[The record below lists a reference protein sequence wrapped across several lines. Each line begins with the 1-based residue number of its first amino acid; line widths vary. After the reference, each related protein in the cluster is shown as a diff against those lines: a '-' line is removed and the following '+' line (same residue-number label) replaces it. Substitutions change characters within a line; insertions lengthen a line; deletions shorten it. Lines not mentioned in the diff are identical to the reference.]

1 MNEVSKNMVT
11 ELAVNLSLHN
21 KTKEELAEIVNRYP
35 YFGFAQFLLAQT
47 LADEHN
53 TDAAK
58 QLQHTALYFSNTFW
72 LDYLLRENNSSIN
85 EIVNA
90 TAENVEEKI
99 SSINELSTAEPIAV
113 EEEKEKTSENNLQD
127 PENDLTDIIV
137 DETLQGSNDEITFEN
152 SDEPEIDEGVG
163 EAEREKL
170 SKLIE
175 QHLSEFKKPVDI
187 NGDIPIATRVYHAID
202 YFASQGIK
210 LDARLLNQDMLGNK
224 VKKFTDWLKQ
234 MKRANENPT
243 DLGTDI
249 ETEHLIEK
257 IAQTSNEA
265 KDVITETMAEVLKK
279 QGKKEKAIQLYQ
291 KLSFLNP
298 SKSTYFAAKIDE
310 LKNL

>member
-1 MNEVSKNMVT
+1 MNELSKNMVT
-11 ELAVNLSLHN
+11 GLATSLSLNN
-21 KTKEELAEIVNRYP
+21 KTKEELAEIVDRYP

-47 LADEHN
+47 LADES
-53 TDAAK
+53 DAGATK
-58 QLQHTALYFSNTFW
+58 QLQHAALYFPNPFW
-72 LDYLLRENNSSIN
+72 MDYLLRKKNSSIN
-85 EIVNA
+85 EVVN
-90 TAENVEEKI
+90 TIEKNVEEKI
-99 SSINELSTAEPIAV
+99 SSINELTTTERTAT
-113 EEEKEKTSENNLQD
+113 EEEKEKTSQNNLD
-127 PENDLTDIIV
+127 EPDTDLTNVIV
-137 DETLQGSNDEITFEN
+137 DETFQGSNDEITFEN
-152 SDEPEIDEGVG
+152 ADETEIDEGVG

-187 NGDIPIATRVYHAID
+187 NGDIPLATRVYHAID

-210 LDARLLNQDMLGNK
+210 LDPRLLNQDIIGNK

-249 ETEHLIEK
+249 ETEHIIEK
-257 IAQTSNEA
+257 IAQSSNEA

-298 SKSTYFAAKIDE
+298 SKSTYFAAKINE
-310 LKNL
+310 LKSL